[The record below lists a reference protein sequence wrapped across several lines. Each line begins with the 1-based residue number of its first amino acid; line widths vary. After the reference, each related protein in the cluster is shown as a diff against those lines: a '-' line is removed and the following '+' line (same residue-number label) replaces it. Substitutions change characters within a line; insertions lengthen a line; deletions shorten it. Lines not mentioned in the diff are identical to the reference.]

1 MDPSWA
7 ILLSLD
13 SPTRWPCSFAQRSHF
28 DPLAIGGRP
37 APGAG
42 AVAALDHALLVYL
55 GDDLTVTRKQRLGRA
70 HLRTQRQLALEHAV
84 GSVFTVFL
92 AAAGNFV
99 PAAASTIGAL
109 VHLAARAEVAD
120 LGILRSTERA
130 CIEAVAAAD
139 AQILRMEY
147 DAIIGRENA
156 AHRADCR
163 AGSVGTVHAGH
174 GDRALAWLAVI
185 DGDDAPA
192 VDAPRQLVLV
202 LAGGDAG
209 VAFDATVGVAEKFHP
224 SHDPASSTCPDLAE
238 RRLGFLHAGHGVEPV
253 GRDGIHALSDHDRIA
268 AGRIFRALIDVLEA
282 AGEMERPPC
291 DALADPLGD
300 ERLHARYLAACH

>member
-37 APGAG
+37 APGAR
-42 AVAALDHALLVYL
+42 AVAALDHTLLVYL
-55 GDDLTVTRKQRLGRA
+55 GDDLVVTRKQRLGRA
-70 HLRTQRQLALEHAV
+70 HLRAQRQLALEHAV

-192 VDAPRQLVLV
+192 VDAPRHLVLV

-209 VAFDATVGVAEKFHP
+209 VAFDAPVDALEPAGKMVWHPGHAFANALGDQCLHPRLGVALGAG
-224 SHDPASSTCPDLAE
+224 DPDQ
-238 RRLGFLHAGHGVEPV
+238 
-253 GRDGIHALSDHDRIA
+253 A
-268 AGRIFRALIDVLEA
+268 AVIDPTFGRIRRIDL
-282 AGEMERPPC
+282 
-291 DALADPLGD
+291 D
-300 ERLHARYLAACH
+300 EHLLL

>member
-1 MDPSWA
+1 MRTRARSSGWSICPSMREDCRSRVCSFTTLASGSISEPCCWA
-7 ILLSLD
+7 WAGAAKAMRPATATAPRTKRARANGPVMGHPLSLD

-37 APGAG
+37 APGAR
-42 AVAALDHALLVYL
+42 AVAALDHTLLVYL
-55 GDDLTVTRKQRLGRA
+55 GDDLAVTRKQRLGRA
-70 HLRTQRQLALEHAV
+70 HLRAQRQLALEHAV

-147 DAIIGRENA
+147 DAVIGRENA
-156 AHRADCR
+156 AHWADCR
-163 AGSVGTVHAGH
+163 A
-174 GDRALAWLAVI
+174 
-185 DGDDAPA
+185 
-192 VDAPRQLVLV
+192 
-202 LAGGDAG
+202 
-209 VAFDATVGVAEKFHP
+209 
-224 SHDPASSTCPDLAE
+224 
-238 RRLGFLHAGHGVEPV
+238 
-253 GRDGIHALSDHDRIA
+253 
-268 AGRIFRALIDVLEA
+268 
-282 AGEMERPPC
+282 
-291 DALADPLGD
+291 
-300 ERLHARYLAACH
+300 